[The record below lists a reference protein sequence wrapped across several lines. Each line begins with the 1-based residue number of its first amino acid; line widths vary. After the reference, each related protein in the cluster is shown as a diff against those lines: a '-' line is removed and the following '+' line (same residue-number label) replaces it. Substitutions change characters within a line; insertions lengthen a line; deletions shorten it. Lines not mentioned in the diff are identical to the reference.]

1 MHPAADNLFLY
12 GTNKGTLKLCDL
24 RISSNADT
32 TAANFKNE
40 YPGQKNFLSD
50 FLCSYCGGDF
60 AKQGRYIVS
69 RDFLSLK
76 IWDVCNAKKPLNTI
90 VLSEG
95 MKGKLS

>member
-24 RISSNADT
+24 RISSSADT
-32 TAANFKNE
+32 AADQVKNE